1 MDEAS
6 STELP
11 NKSSKASKVITAILA
26 IGAVGSTA
34 AVYIP
39 AIAGQSPDPL
49 SLIYLIFWFS
59 FLFAR
64 VWVDRKKNWIVGLI
78 FGAVVGVAVYYAASF
93 PAAYSGA
100 EPKAI
105 DAAIQRLNKEFGL
118 PMMIDEDTR
127 FDSISIS
134 QNLKNLN
141 INTTFVNHSLSELDI
156 DVLDTFFKENQIRVT
171 CANKKLKS
179 FLDDGYAITYV
190 YYDKT
195 SKFVTKFKLL
205 AIDC

>member
-1 MDEAS
+1 MDEIS

-26 IGAVGSTA
+26 IGAVGSTIG
-34 AVYIP
+34 VYIP
-39 AIAGQSPDPL
+39 AIAGQSSDPL

-64 VWVDRKKNWIVGLI
+64 VWMNRKKSWIVGLI
-78 FGAVVGVAVYYAASF
+78 LGAVVGIAVFFRASF
-93 PAAYSGA
+93 PSAYSGA
-100 EPKAI
+100 EARAI
-105 DAAIQRLNKEFGL
+105 NKTVQSINKGL

-127 FDSISIS
+127 LDSISIS
-134 QNLKNLN
+134 QNLKDLN

-156 DVLDTFFKENQIRVT
+156 DALATFFKENQKQVW

-179 FLDDGYAITYV
+179 FLDIGYTLKFG
-190 YYDKT
+190 YYDK
-195 SKFVTKFKLL
+195 SGVLVTDFKLRS
-205 AIDC
+205 ADC